1 MIQFIFIVGLTHVF
15 TPIILSYL
23 GLPNSVVIVRSLR
36 PLVKMMLA
44 LTLVICSFNELF
56 KQNDTEQY
64 IKNGLLTKLVNH
76 VYATI
81 CSNCLRTVPEDN
93 VLYIC
98 MSLVLRLMND
108 AMGFLLLVNVVGT
121 AQSMQNISIS
131 EVKDRIVQALFEFAS
146 ENIPIVKKELQKERE
161 KMEKSFEDT
170 KPKNRIITRVLP
182 KEGRDARS
190 LILVSFQTDILN
202 TTVQSNLKYFI
213 VSTNYL

>member
-1 MIQFIFIVGLTHVF
+1 MTHVF

-23 GLPNSVVIVRSLR
+23 GLPNSVVIVRLLR
-36 PLVKMMLA
+36 PHVKMILA

-170 KPKNRIITRVLP
+170 KPKNRILTRILP

-190 LILVSFQTDILN
+190 LILVSFQTDI
-202 TTVQSNLKYFI
+202 
-213 VSTNYL
+213 